1 MLWLSPLIPCY
12 SVIVF
17 GSQVDAIY
25 FEQFMNQCLTKKYTS
40 CYMDLKLILTSIQE
54 YYPHLRVEE
63 TKNYASCK
71 LRGGLHPTFC
81 AHTSHGYISKHHMR
95 TLDL

>member
-1 MLWLSPLIPCY
+1 ME
-12 SVIVF
+12 
-17 GSQVDAIY
+17 AIY

-40 CYMDLKLILTSIQE
+40 FYMDLKLILTATPE
-54 YYPHLRVEE
+54 YYPHFRFEE

-81 AHTSHGYISKHHMR
+81 ARTSRGYINKHLMR